1 MEGRCLQ
8 KAVTSRAA
16 RVSFVVHLG
25 ILELADNSP
34 SGWSKSLRIEFR
46 TRGPQPLGDYLL

>member
-16 RVSFVVHLG
+16 KVPFVVHLG

-34 SGWSKSLRIEFR
+34 IRVEQASEDRV
-46 TRGPQPLGDYLL
+46 QD

>member
-16 RVSFVVHLG
+16 RVPFVVHLG
-25 ILELADNSP
+25 ILELAD
-34 SGWSKSLRIEFR
+34 SKIRVEQISEDRV
-46 TRGPQPLGDYLL
+46 QD